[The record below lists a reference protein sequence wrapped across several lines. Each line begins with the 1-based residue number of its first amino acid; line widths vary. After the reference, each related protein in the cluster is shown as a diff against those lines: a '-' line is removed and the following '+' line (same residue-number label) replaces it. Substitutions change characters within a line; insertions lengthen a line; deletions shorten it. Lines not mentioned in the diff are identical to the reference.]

1 MKTGTSKSR
10 CRGQTQNKTKN
21 SAVKEVKNSEVLLF
35 DWSLLQDYLEHTIC
49 IPPPPRKYSSSLV
62 SSMLSPFSPKCKN
75 YVIVYVWCG
84 QWMHDSK
91 MSEEVDMNE
100 ENKEEP
106 SVNEERIDC
115 SDAFNTSQVLI

>member
-62 SSMLSPFSPKCKN
+62 SSMLSPFSPKCNQILPEIYPKEDYNSKN
-75 YVIVYVWCG
+75 
-84 QWMHDSK
+84 
-91 MSEEVDMNE
+91 N
-100 ENKEEP
+100 
-106 SVNEERIDC
+106 
-115 SDAFNTSQVLI
+115 NT